1 MFLSVN
7 IVQCATDNRNSYRL
21 SEHCKF
27 PCFFLLIKMSL
38 SKKITDPLTGFQSI
52 GSNSNFLLLYRV
64 ENYLHREH
72 FENNNGGLFALKMLN
87 KPKYPSLYGNAYSMT
102 HRDLCFA
109 TEAQILSRY
118 NTIK

>member
-87 KPKYPSLYGNAYSMT
+87 KPKYPETYLFIWECILIEICVLLQKLKFF
-102 HRDLCFA
+102 RD
-109 TEAQILSRY
+109 TTQ
-118 NTIK
+118 